1 MLLENPIALI
11 TNLGFPIFLSLF
23 LLFRMEKALNN
34 NTFALNELRL
44 EIAKKK

>member
-23 LLFRMEKALNN
+23 PFFEMEKTQKN
-34 NTFALNELRL
+34 NTFAINELRL
-44 EIAKKK
+44 ERAKKK